1 MTKAAVIEV
10 FLWSEKNEST
20 LAGTNRLVK
29 DRSQKSG
36 SIKKEASLTKLAPGV
51 TNHSLQFTSRDDCT
65 LLTC

>member
-1 MTKAAVIEV
+1 MTKAAGIEV

-36 SIKKEASLTKLAPGV
+36 SIKKEASLSKLAPGV
-51 TNHSLQFTSRDDCT
+51 TNHSL
-65 LLTC
+65 